1 MPETASRP
9 ADDPHPASPRRR
21 PPTGAGRCHETTR
34 NLDHLIPDP
43 TLSFFDNRRYAR
55 AYLIVISAGDA
66 IDNPLPMTHDTHPVA
81 GIPFLREEGRAF
93 RGQSW

>member
-1 MPETASRP
+1 
-9 ADDPHPASPRRR
+9 
-21 PPTGAGRCHETTR
+21 
-34 NLDHLIPDP
+34 
-43 TLSFFDNRRYAR
+43 LSFFDNRRYAR